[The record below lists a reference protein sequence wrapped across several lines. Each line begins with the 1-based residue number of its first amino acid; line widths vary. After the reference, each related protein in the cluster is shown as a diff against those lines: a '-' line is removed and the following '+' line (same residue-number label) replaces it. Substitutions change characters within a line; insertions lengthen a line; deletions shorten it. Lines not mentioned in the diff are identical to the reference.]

1 MLGSRISLPFLSG
14 LRRIEGGSGMP
25 VIISQVCRKK
35 VKVTNIPMPGKKGF
49 AKPKSAKKGDDSSEA
64 YSDVV
69 PFESG
74 LPPIGNIVL
83 ESSPPPFGDTYSSV
97 RPTANKSK
105 FATP

>member
-74 LPPIGNIVL
+74 LPPIGNMVL
-83 ESSPPPFGDTYSSV
+83 ESFPPSSANTRSSV
-97 RPTANKSK
+97 RPIASKSK
-105 FATP
+105 FTAP